1 MGQTCNTSWGQDY
14 SKKSYELVDYA
25 LNKLGLYHLKKNRI
39 GELSGGQ
46 QQKVFLA
53 RSLVQE
59 AEILFLDEPLVGVD
73 YKTQG
78 ATRSY

>member
-1 MGQTCNTSWGQDY
+1 MGQTCNTPWGKNY
-14 SKKSYELVDYA
+14 SKASYQLVHYA
-25 LNKLGLYHLKKNRI
+25 LNKLGLYHLRHNRI

-59 AEILFLDEPLVGVD
+59 AEIFFLDEPLVGVD
-73 YKTQG
+73 YKTQD
-78 ATRSY
+78 ATRS